1 MSAVNSKSF
10 WDYVRRAPLGG
21 KLSTAQIN
29 GIKAIVAYCEARKLP
44 IVWLAYILATA
55 FHETGGKFQPIGEGL
70 TYTTLGALRAAF
82 KSPFKDRPDSFL
94 MQFLRNPQGLANYVY
109 ANRNGNGDMKS
120 GDGYRYRGRG
130 LVQLTFKSN
139 YASFG
144 IAANPDAAHDMDTA
158 VRVLVDGMLRGQ
170 FGKKLSAFGNDEA
183 SFDAKGARASV
194 SSDKGALIATH
205 YQAFLGALKATDEVV
220 ASVVPDASRPD
231 AAPSAVELLADARP
245 VAIPD
250 DVPASKSGIVQTIL
264 GTLSGGG
271 ILSAIA
277 GIANP
282 WAFGLLAILLV
293 IGAVFAW
300 GFFSGRIN
308 FNRV

>member
-1 MSAVNSKSF
+1 MSAANSKVF
-10 WDYVRRAPLGG
+10 WDYIRRAPLGG

-29 GIKAIVAYCEARKLP
+29 GIKAIIAYCEARSLP
-44 IVWLAYILATA
+44 MVWLAYILATA

-82 KSPFKDRPDSFL
+82 KTPFKDKPDSFL
-94 MQFLRNPQGLANYVY
+94 APFLRNPQGLANYVY
-109 ANRNGNGDMKS
+109 ANRNGNGDVKS
-120 GDGYRYRGRG
+120 GEGYKYRGRG
-130 LVQLTFKSN
+130 LVQLTFKNN
-139 YASFG
+139 YAAFG
-144 IAANPDAAHDMDTA
+144 LAANPDAAHDMDTA

-205 YQAFLGALKATDEVV
+205 YQAFLDALKSVDEVV
-220 ASVVPDASRPD
+220 AS
-231 AAPSAVELLADARP
+231 AAPDIDPPVPVLGGYSAP
-245 VAIPD
+245 IAIAD
-250 DVPASKSGIVQTIL
+250 DVPATKSGIVQTIL

-271 ILSAIA
+271 ILSAVA

-282 WAFGLLAILLV
+282 WAFGLLAILIV